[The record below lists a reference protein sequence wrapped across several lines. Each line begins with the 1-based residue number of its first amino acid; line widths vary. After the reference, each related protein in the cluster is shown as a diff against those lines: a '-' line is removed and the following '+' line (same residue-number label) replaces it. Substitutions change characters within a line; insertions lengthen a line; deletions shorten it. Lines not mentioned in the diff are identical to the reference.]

1 MSQQFG
7 LQRVLINKSGG
18 GGACL
23 QHCRGHLSG
32 CPLAGCDASGN
43 FLMEEGRLPL
53 DPAAFT
59 CLLSVVTAPAG
70 T

>member
-1 MSQQFG
+1 MEEEARVCSIAVGTSQ
-7 LQRVLINKSGG
+7 
-18 GGACL
+18 GA
-23 QHCRGHLSG
+23 
-32 CPLAGCDASGN
+32 PLAGCDASGN